1 MAAALDQQTLP
12 DSLADEAAMSRRNFT
27 RHFKALTGTTVKAW
41 LLTERLALAQ
51 RLLESSDLNIDV
63 IAQAAGFGSVAA
75 LRQRFRE
82 TFGISPTEWR
92 TSFRMP
98 VAEAS
103 GYQRTSATP
112 REIRP
117 G

>member
-1 MAAALDQQTLP
+1 
-12 DSLADEAAMSRRNFT
+12 MSRRNFT

-41 LLTERLALAQ
+41 LLTERLTLAQ
-51 RLLESSDLNIDV
+51 RLLESSDRSIDA

-82 TFGISPTEWR
+82 TFDVSPTMWR
-92 TSFRMP
+92 ASFRTP
-98 VAEAS
+98 IAGA
-103 GYQRTSATP
+103 GAYPGISATP
-112 REIRP
+112 GEIRP